1 MKILTI
7 ICFFFS
13 LHLFAQEQEYQLKGS
28 IGTHDPFTLKWTEKE
43 GKALGTFS
51 DNLYAESAVAR
62 GISGN
67 LGRLFIVT
75 FPEEVNGV
83 RTITFLG
90 SDLKGDKGS
99 ALIPVTIVLR
109 DDTGRP
115 ISTSIIEANLTG
127 MKEIQIAQRQEE
139 KCHDGFGALAGYCGV
154 YSGMLVEE
162 ADSKNKCN
170 LLNLTNS
177 RFVLDENAEV
187 GLSLGEISGIMNPPI
202 HRIGRVFTDTDSTSV
217 DVLSRSCKP
226 LPRTNFKGDDCK
238 RLHLYGDFS
247 STEKIKH
254 FAAKYTITD
263 EKTNE
268 FCRYSLSM
276 DQAI

>member
-7 ICFFFS
+7 ICLFCS

-28 IGTHDPFTLKWTEKE
+28 IGSHDPFTLKWTEKD

-62 GISGN
+62 GISGD

-75 FPEEVNGV
+75 FPEEINGV

-99 ALIPVTIVLR
+99 ALIPLTIVLR
-109 DDTGRP
+109 DDTGKP
-115 ISTSIIEANLTG
+115 ISSAIIEANLTG
-127 MKEIQIAQRQEE
+127 MTNVQIAQRQEE

-162 ADSKNKCN
+162 ADSRNKCS
-170 LLNLTNS
+170 LLNFNNS

-187 GLSLGEISGIMNPPI
+187 GLSLGEISGIVNPPI

-217 DVLSRSCKP
+217 DLLSRNCKS
-226 LPRTNFKGDDCK
+226 LPGTNFNGDDCK
-238 RLHLYGDFS
+238 RLHIHGVFS
-247 STEKIKH
+247 STSKVKH
-254 FAAKYTITD
+254 FMGKYTITD

-268 FCRYSLSM
+268 FCRYGLSM